1 VNGRRSRKEAV
12 LRGRT
17 SGSTA
22 FSHSRTAFVKGTVST
37 AVHRMFSIYL
47 PYGGSADGFDK
58 KPNQFDH
65 SFATTKLYTE
75 ASKTECG
82 NFP

>member
-1 VNGRRSRKEAV
+1 
-12 LRGRT
+12 
-17 SGSTA
+17 
-22 FSHSRTAFVKGTVST
+22 
-37 AVHRMFSIYL
+37 MFSIYL